1 MERFFVEPLRATYT
15 RNARGGLL
23 LLMAAVTFILL
34 IACANVASL
43 LLSRMEQRQH
53 EIATRIVLGASR
65 SQIFGQLLTESA
77 MLALGGSVLGIVF
90 AEKSFGFL
98 KALIPGDLVRS
109 VSLTLDLR
117 VLVFLLVV
125 LLVSTLFFGI
135 VPGMRALRFDP
146 NETLKQGPART
157 SSLRRAR
164 LGEFFVVAE
173 IALSLTL
180 VVGGGLL
187 LKSFWKLRSLDP
199 GFRSDHVIAL
209 SLVTP
214 TAQRFVDFNRRTALL
229 DGILAGVRALPGVK
243 AAAFTSAVPLAWT
256 GEGTIGTLPFTPKGA
271 LPKDGVA
278 HVNDRVITPGYFEAL
293 QIPLHRG
300 RFFDE
305 KDGPNAQPV
314 AIVNETMA
322 RTYWPNDNAMD
333 KQFKFGPA
341 AAATPW
347 ITVVG
352 VVGDV
357 RQMSLDQPPRAEMYF
372 PYRQANRNYMV
383 LQDLV
388 VRTNGPLAGLGD
400 ELRRLVWSID
410 PGQPVSGVMPMSER
424 VNQDIAPRRLR
435 AFLLSGLAGIALTL
449 ACVGIYGVMTYVVA
463 QRTHE
468 IGTRAAL
475 GATPRDILRSILG
488 RGARLTSLG
497 LCIGLAGTAVSGRL
511 MAGLLFGVKPNDPLT
526 MGMAAV
532 LLAAVALLACYIPAQ
547 RATKIDPVVALR
559 SE

>member
-1 MERFFVEPLRATYT
+1 
-15 RNARGGLL
+15 
-23 LLMAAVTFILL
+23 
-34 IACANVASL
+34 
-43 LLSRMEQRQH
+43 
-53 EIATRIVLGASR
+53 
-65 SQIFGQLLTESA
+65 
-77 MLALGGSVLGIVF
+77 
-90 AEKSFGFL
+90 
-98 KALIPGDLVRS
+98 
-109 VSLTLDLR
+109 
-117 VLVFLLVV
+117 
-125 LLVSTLFFGI
+125 
-135 VPGMRALRFDP
+135 
-146 NETLKQGPART
+146 
-157 SSLRRAR
+157 
-164 LGEFFVVAE
+164 
-173 IALSLTL
+173 
-180 VVGGGLL
+180 

-199 GFRSDHVIAL
+199 GFRSEHVIAL

-229 DGILAGVRALPGVK
+229 DRILAGVRALPGVE
-243 AAAFTSAVPLAWT
+243 AAAFTSAVPLASA
-256 GEGTIGTLPFTPKGA
+256 GGGMIGTLPFTPKGA

-293 QIPLHRG
+293 QIPLYGG

-305 KDGPNAQPV
+305 NDGPKAPLV

-322 RTYWPNDNAMD
+322 RTYWPNGDAIG

-341 AAATPW
+341 AAPTPW
-347 ITVVG
+347 ITIVG

-357 RQMSLDQPPRAEMYF
+357 RQMGLDQPPRQEMYF
-372 PYRQANRNYMV
+372 PYRQAMGNYMV

-388 VRTNGPLAGLGD
+388 VRTSGTLADLGD
-400 ELRRLVWSID
+400 TLTRLVWSID
-410 PGQPVSGVMPMSER
+410 PDQPVSDVMPMSER

-449 ACVGIYGVMTYVVA
+449 ACVGIYGVMTYVVT

-475 GATPRDILRSILG
+475 GATPHDILRSILG

-497 LCIGLAGTAVSGRL
+497 VCIGLAGTAVSGRL
-511 MAGLLFGVKPNDPLT
+511 IAGLLFGVKPNDPLT
-526 MGMAAV
+526 VGMAAV